1 MYFYTIKPCTS
12 REHSYC
18 SYCLLKMTLGLLTT
32 ILTLKSGL
40 SSSCP
45 LLHYKIKLC
54 IWLSSSY
61 CLLARLRISKSDCR
75 CWAYLFKLLQAAGGA
90 RQRLFCCLSVF
101 VASSWRR
108 ADDRREERGE
118 ERETVR
124 RSAPTPAAP
133 PASAPPPAS
142 KDRERDGEKEK
153 GSWKTEKER
162 EPLRRTKNETDEEGW
177 TTVRR

>member
-1 MYFYTIKPCTS
+1 
-12 REHSYC
+12 
-18 SYCLLKMTLGLLTT
+18 MTLGLLTT
-32 ILTLKSGL
+32 ILNLKRGL
-40 SSSCP
+40 SSSCYFTVELDCAFGCHHHLASWQDGESVNQTVCAGHICLNSCR
-45 LLHYKIKLC
+45 LL
-54 IWLSSSY
+54 
-61 CLLARLRISKSDCR
+61 
-75 CWAYLFKLLQAAGGA
+75 GGA
-90 RQRLFCCLSVF
+90 WQRLFYCPSVF

-124 RSAPTPAAP
+124 RSAPAPAAP
-133 PASAPPPAS
+133 PASAPAPAS

>member
-1 MYFYTIKPCTS
+1 MIL
-12 REHSYC
+12 E
-18 SYCLLKMTLGLLTT
+18 LLTT
-32 ILTLKSGL
+32 ILNLKRGL

-45 LLHYKIKLC
+45 LLHYKIKLY
-54 IWLSSSY
+54 IWLSSLY
-61 CLLARLRISKSDCR
+61 YLLARPRISKSG
-75 CWAYLFKLLQAAGGA
+75 CWCWPSLFKLWQAAGGA
-90 RQRLFCCLSVF
+90 RQTLFYCLSVF
-101 VASSWRR
+101 VANSWRR

-124 RSAPTPAAP
+124 RSAPAPAAP
-133 PASAPPPAS
+133 PASAPPPAA